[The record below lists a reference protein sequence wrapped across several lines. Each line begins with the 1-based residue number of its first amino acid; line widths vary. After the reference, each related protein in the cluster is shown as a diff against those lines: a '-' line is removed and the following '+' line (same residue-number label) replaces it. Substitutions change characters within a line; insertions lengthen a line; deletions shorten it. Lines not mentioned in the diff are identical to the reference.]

1 MTVERR
7 VARAFAP
14 ASSGNVI
21 AGFDTLGAALAPAD
35 GERWGDVVTL
45 SESTQDTLECS
56 GVDAG
61 ALPTA
66 ADNLVWRALEAWRVR
81 TGRERPPLAIAL
93 TKGLPVGS
101 GVGSSSASIAA
112 VLRAVQGLL
121 GGVEDDRVL
130 LEAAG
135 DAESGAAGARHL
147 DNVAPALL
155 GGLRIIGPDGRA
167 ERLPWFD
174 ELRFVVASPALRL
187 ETRRARAVLPQAVPL
202 VDAVEHARALGAFV
216 HALHTGDRAWL
227 RAALRD
233 RIAEPHRLGLVPG
246 AAEVRDAA
254 LAEGAWGCSFSG
266 AGPAMLAIAAAPDV
280 AAVSAAMSRA
290 WESQG
295 IASVTRECLLDR
307 FGARL
312 LAEGA

>member
-1 MTVERR
+1 MSAARASV
-7 VARAFAP
+7 RAFAP

-35 GERWGDVVTL
+35 GERWGDVVTVA
-45 SESTQDTLECS
+45 EAERDTLECS
-56 GVDAG
+56 GADVA
-61 ALPTA
+61 ALPAA

-81 TGRERPPLAIAL
+81 TGRERPPLAVTLA
-93 TKGLPVGS
+93 KGLPVGS

-112 VLRAVQGLL
+112 VLRAVDGLL
-121 GGVEDDRVL
+121 GGGGDDRVL

-155 GGLRIIGPDGRA
+155 GGLRLIGPDGRA
-167 ERLPWFD
+167 EALPWFD

-187 ETRRARAVLPQAVPL
+187 ETRRARAVLPAMVPL
-202 VDAVEHARALGAFV
+202 ADAVEHARALGSLV
-216 HALHTGDRAWL
+216 HALHTGDRDWL

-233 RIAEPHRLGLVPG
+233 RIAEPHRLALVSG
-246 AAEVRDAA
+246 AAAVRDAA

-280 AAVSAAMSRA
+280 AAVSAAMTRA
-290 WESQG
+290 WSAQG
-295 IASVTRECLLDR
+295 IACVTRECLLDR
-307 FGARL
+307 YGARL
-312 LAEGA
+312 LGEGA